1 MVKGYKASNVGTIPE
16 DWDCVCLL
24 DKCQLLNGLTYTPN
38 NVVENGLLVLRASNV
53 QNSELFFDDNVYVD
67 CEVDE
72 EHLIHKNDIVICVRN
87 GSKTLLGKCAI
98 SKYDYNATFGAFMAV
113 LRGLDNTFIFQ
124 LFQRG
129 NIQKDIIRKS
139 GATINQITN
148 KDFKSLMIPYPP
160 NFEERTLISNAL
172 SDIDEL
178 IYSLEMLIKKKKAIR
193 KGAIQELITG
203 KKRLPG
209 FDKEW
214 RYFQMSEIGTIVM
227 GQSPD
232 SKYYND
238 TQGVPLVQ
246 GNADIKNRKTIIRF
260 YTTVV
265 TKSASRGD
273 IIFTVRAPVGN
284 VAYATF
290 DCCLGRG
297 VCAIKNS
304 SPFVFHLLVYKQDS
318 WSDLSSGST
327 FDSINSNTLKKVELY
342 MPTDEKER
350 EAIADVLSEIDFEI
364 ESLDN
369 KLEKYHKLKS
379 GMVNELLTGKIRLV

>member
-139 GATINQITN
+139 EATINQITN

-160 NFEERTLISNAL
+160 NFEERTLISNAF

-203 KKRLPG
+203 KKRLQG
-209 FDKEW
+209 FFSEFNRGTIGDVLRVMHGKSQREVEDENGKYPILATGGQIGWADDFIYDKPSVLIGRKGTIDSPQFMDFPFWTIDTLFYTEFKDDNVA
-214 RYFQMSEIGTIVM
+214 RYFYYVFLLI
-227 GQSPD
+227 D
-232 SKYYND
+232 WKKYNEAS
-238 TQGVPLVQ
+238 GVPSL
-246 GNADIKNRKTIIRF
+246 NAKTI
-260 YTTVV
+260 
-265 TKSASRGD
+265 
-273 IIFTVRAPVGN
+273 
-284 VAYATF
+284 
-290 DCCLGRG
+290 
-297 VCAIKNS
+297 
-304 SPFVFHLLVYKQDS
+304 
-318 WSDLSSGST
+318 
-327 FDSINSNTLKKVELY
+327 
-342 MPTDEKER
+342 EKIEI
-350 EAIADVLSEIDFEI
+350 EYPKPAEQLAIAEFLEDLDIEIMQVEAK
-364 ESLDN
+364 LN
-369 KLEKYHKLKS
+369 KYKNIKS
-379 GMVNELLTGKIRLV
+379 GMMNELLTGKIRLV